1 MINWQIEGS
10 EALMHKINMFHRT
23 GVLTTVGF
31 ENSGADWLEQYK
43 KYIGEPNVIVTS
55 HKIYGPE
62 SNDLAL
68 QLRKH
73 GFDSVILAGMSANLC
88 TESHERFNRIRF

>member
-1 MINWQIEGS
+1 LKII

-43 KYIGEPNVIVTS
+43 IHRRTECDCSP
-55 HKIYGPE
+55 HKVYGPE

-73 GFDSVILAGMSANLC
+73 GFDSVILAGMS
-88 TESHERFNRIRF
+88 